1 MVRPIAQS
9 VGVSFAY
16 GRRYSNGIIHKGV
29 DFSDGREGHEVR
41 SCLDGTVTHAGY
53 GGWGP
58 AYGQHVI
65 VKSTFKGKTKWVL
78 YGHLKTENVS
88 VGQRLKAGQKLGTSG
103 GRAGQRYS
111 GNSTGP
117 HLHVQVGYANRYDRY
132 EDPWAVINHQTA
144 ADIVVPSP
152 PATRPDLW
160 VGIDQRNLAGF
171 NDHGEDTWHERIVKT
186 VADIAVV
193 RRAVVC
199 VIELPNPKAMDFAR
213 RMAKIGYN
221 HVGGGMGRH
230 IFATSD
236 VEILGGQLFNLS
248 PDLRGDNKV
257 AYLARLSM
265 GPKGHPFVVAVTQ
278 LENEDQSGD
287 TQVAQAKFF
296 ASHVLTYAKGKDVPE
311 DRVLFALDGNSDSR
325 VLHEAFE
332 PLDFF
337 DAAATAYSS
346 ENSAWRTFVGWF
358 KKPTKGK
365 RIDLIL
371 AHRKRPVRRFRVR
384 TTTAD
389 LSDHLDIFADIGKR

>member
-1 MVRPIAQS
+1 MVRPIGSS

-88 VGQRLKAGQKLGTSG
+88 VGQRVKAGQKLGTSG

-132 EDPWAVINHQTA
+132 EDPWAVINYSTPVA
-144 ADIVVPSP
+144 IPVPPRPTSK
-152 PATRPDLW
+152 PDLW
-160 VGIDQRNLAGF
+160 FGIDLRNLAGF
-171 NDHGEDTWHERIVKT
+171 NDHGIDTWHARIVKT
-186 VADIAVV
+186 IADIKTVG
-193 RRAVVC
+193 RAVVA
-199 VIELPNPKAMDFAR
+199 VIELPNGKVDDFKK
-213 RMAKIGYN
+213 RMSAIGYK
-221 HVGGGMGRH
+221 HAGGNMGRH
-230 IFATSD
+230 LFVLKHVAVD
-236 VEILGGQLFNLS
+236 AGVVFNLS
-248 PDLRGDNKV
+248 PDLGGDNKV
-257 AYLARLSM
+257 AFMAVIR
-265 GPKGHPFVVAVTQ
+265 PTDNPNPAIVAVTQ
-278 LENEDQSGD
+278 LENEDLTGT
-287 TQVAQAKFF
+287 TQVKQARSFL
-296 ASHVLTYAKGKDVPE
+296 SQVLAYARAKDVPE
-311 DRVLFALDGNSDSR
+311 DRVFPVLDTNSDSR

-332 PLDFF
+332 PAGFF
-337 DAAATAYSS
+337 DTAATAYSS

-358 KKPTKGK
+358 AKPTKGK

-371 AHRKRPVRRFRVR
+371 AQRKRPVARFRVR

>member
-41 SCLDGTVTHAGY
+41 SCLDGVVTHAGY

-65 VKSTFKGKTKWVL
+65 VKSTFKGKTRWVL
-78 YGHLKTENVS
+78 YGHLKTEVVS
-88 VGQRLKAGQKLGTSG
+88 VGQKLKAGQKLGTSG

-117 HLHVQVGYANRYDRY
+117 HLHVQVGYENRYDRY
-132 EDPWAVINHQTA
+132 EDPWPVINYATP
-144 ADIVVPSP
+144 ADIPVPAP
-152 PATRPDLW
+152 PTTKPDLW
-160 VGIDQRNLAGF
+160 FGIDLRNLAGF
-171 NDHGEDTWHERIVKT
+171 NDHGVATWHDRIVAT
-186 VADIAVV
+186 VADIDTV

-199 VIELPNPKAMDFAR
+199 VIELPNGKVDDFVR
-213 RMAKIGYN
+213 RMSAIGYK
-221 HVGGGMGRH
+221 HAGGDMGRH
-230 IFATSD
+230 IFVLEHVV
-236 VEILGGQLFNLS
+236 VERGRVFNLS
-248 PDLRGDNKV
+248 PDLNGDNKV
-257 AYLARLSM
+257 AFLTMIR
-265 GPKGHPFVVAVTQ
+265 PTDNPNPCIVAVTQ
-278 LENEDQSGD
+278 LENEDLSGT
-287 TQVAQAKFF
+287 TQVKQATSFL
-296 ASHVLTYAKGKDVPE
+296 SQILTYAGDKNVSV
-311 DRVLFALDGNSDSR
+311 DRVFPVLDGNSDSR

-332 PLDFF
+332 PAGFF
-337 DAAATAYSS
+337 DTGETAYSS

-358 KKPTKGK
+358 STPTKGK